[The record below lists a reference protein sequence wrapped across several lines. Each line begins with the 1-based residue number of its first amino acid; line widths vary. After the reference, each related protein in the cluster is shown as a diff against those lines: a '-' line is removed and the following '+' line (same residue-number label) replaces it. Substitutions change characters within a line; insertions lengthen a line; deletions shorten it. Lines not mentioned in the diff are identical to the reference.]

1 MDKDGMKSGENST
14 LDVKI
19 LFISL
24 TANNGFHINFAP
36 TGLFAAW
43 PILLA
48 ATQDYASTIYL

>member
-1 MDKDGMKSGENST
+1 MKSGENST